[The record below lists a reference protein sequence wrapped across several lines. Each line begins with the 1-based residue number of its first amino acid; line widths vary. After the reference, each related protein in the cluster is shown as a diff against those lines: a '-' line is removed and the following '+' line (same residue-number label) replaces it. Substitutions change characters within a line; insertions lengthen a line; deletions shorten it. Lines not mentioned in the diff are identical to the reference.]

1 MNDCIGMEGTVMT
14 VWEGAEQW
22 ILLPPTPAGE
32 ALARLLGGEVTAG
45 EDGRIAVRH
54 DREVDRRLVA
64 LIDLL
69 IRLRWAHPV
78 FVQLELEGVG

>member
-1 MNDCIGMEGTVMT
+1 MNDSILVGGAVGT

-32 ALARLLGGEVTAG
+32 ALARLLGGESARR
-45 EDGRIAVRH
+45 DGRIAIRH

-69 IRLRWAHPV
+69 VGLRWAHPV